1 MDRPVEILVEQMKK
15 LDALMARAEQLRRQ
29 AHKGGDDF
37 QRRITL
43 MYLAQ
48 TLEKAS
54 SEADE
59 LAL

>member
-1 MDRPVEILVEQMKK
+1 MDRLTEQMEK
-15 LDALMARAEQLRRQ
+15 LDALMARAEKLRRQ
-29 AHKGGDDF
+29 AHKGEDDI
-37 QRRITL
+37 QRRMTL

-48 TLEKAS
+48 TLDRAA

>member
-1 MDRPVEILVEQMKK
+1 MDKLTDQMKK

-29 AHKGGDDF
+29 AHKGEDDL
-37 QRRITL
+37 QRRMTL

-48 TLEKAS
+48 TLEKAME
-54 SEADE
+54 EADD

>member
-1 MDRPVEILVEQMKK
+1 MERIVEQMKK

-29 AHKGGDDF
+29 AHKGEDDL

-43 MYLAQ
+43 MCLAQ
-48 TLEKAS
+48 TLEKAA

>member
-1 MDRPVEILVEQMKK
+1 MDKLTDQMKK

-29 AHKGGDDF
+29 VHKGEDDL
-37 QRRITL
+37 QRRMTL

-48 TLEKAS
+48 TLEKAME
-54 SEADE
+54 EADD

>member
-1 MDRPVEILVEQMKK
+1 MERIVEQMKK
-15 LDALMARAEQLRRQ
+15 LDTLMARAEQLRRQ
-29 AHKGGDDF
+29 AHKGEDDL

>member
-1 MDRPVEILVEQMKK
+1 MEKLVDRLKK

-29 AHKGGDDF
+29 AHKGEDDL

-59 LAL
+59 LSL

>member
-1 MDRPVEILVEQMKK
+1 MERIVEQMKK

-29 AHKGGDDF
+29 ARKGEDDL

>member
-1 MDRPVEILVEQMKK
+1 MERIVEQMKK

-29 AHKGGDDF
+29 AHKGEDDF

-48 TLEKAS
+48 TLDKAS

>member
-1 MDRPVEILVEQMKK
+1 MEILVEQMKK

-29 AHKGGDDF
+29 AHKGEDDL

>member
-1 MDRPVEILVEQMKK
+1 MEILVEQMKK

-29 AHKGGDDF
+29 AHKGDDDF

-43 MYLAQ
+43 MHLAQ
-48 TLEKAS
+48 TLEKAL
-54 SEADE
+54 SEANE

>member
-1 MDRPVEILVEQMKK
+1 MERIAEQMKK

-29 AHKGGDDF
+29 VHKGEDDL

-48 TLEKAS
+48 TLERAS

>member
-1 MDRPVEILVEQMKK
+1 MESIVEQMKK

-29 AHKGGDDF
+29 ARKGEDDL

>member
-1 MDRPVEILVEQMKK
+1 MDKLTDQMRK

-29 AHKGGDDF
+29 AHKGEDDL
-37 QRRITL
+37 QRRMTL

-48 TLEKAS
+48 TLEKAME
-54 SEADE
+54 EADD